1 MSEEPAVYKP
11 NDLTYES
18 YLKVRELLALQELKS
33 DPPHH
38 DELLFIV
45 IHQAY
50 ELWFKMILSSLET
63 AMSYMAERQVLRA
76 HHFLR
81 RVVEIQKLLVN
92 QIHILETMTPIE
104 FLAFRGHLNPASGF
118 QSFQFR
124 EVEFIAGLVDESYYT
139 HFVEQAGL
147 EGLRRRAEGPGLWAA
162 FQRLLA
168 EVGYD
173 VPAPLP
179 NQPEPGPDRDRLMAA
194 LKGIY
199 EDPQAR
205 MDVYMLAEELVDFDT
220 QLALWR
226 FHHVSVVERVIGM
239 KQGTGGSSGA
249 GYLRGTLVK
258 RCFPMLFEVRALLGG
273 PGLSAYGDR
282 PAAPPPGGPQP
293 PAGGGCPFH

>member
-1 MSEEPAVYKP
+1 MSEEPTVYKP
-11 NDLTYES
+11 SDLTYES
-18 YLKVRELLALQELKS
+18 YLKVPQLLALQELKS
-33 DPPHH
+33 DPAHH

-63 AMSYMAERQVLRA
+63 AMAYMAERQVLRA

-124 EVEFIAGLVDESYYT
+124 EIEFIAGLVDEAYYA
-139 HFVEQAGL
+139 HFVDQTGL
-147 EGLRRRAEGPGLWAA
+147 DGLRRRATMPGLWAA
-162 FQRLLA
+162 FQRMLA
-168 EVGYD
+168 DLGYD
-173 VPAPLP
+173 VPEVPLP
-179 NQPEPGPDRDRLMAA
+179 NAPEPGPARDRLMKA
-194 LKGIY
+194 LKVIY
-199 EDPQAR
+199 EDPQGR
-205 MDVYMLAEELVDFDT
+205 MDVYMLAEALVDFDT

-239 KQGTGGSSGA
+239 KPGTGGSSGA

-258 RCFPMLFEVRALLGG
+258 RCFPLLFEVRAVLGG
-273 PGLSAYGDR
+273 PDLSAYGS
-282 PAAPPPGGPQP
+282 APPPPTGP
-293 PAGGGCPFH
+293 AGGGGCPFK